1 MKFVIPEYGT
11 YNIKNMVFD
20 FNGTIAEGGL
30 VELWNL
36 EKLVELSKDFN
47 IYVITA
53 DTFGSVNKIFDGLPV
68 NVEIISLETGSKDK
82 ERFIEELGC
91 EETIAV
97 GNGFND
103 RLMLKAAALGF
114 CIAGPEGA
122 SAKAM
127 MNSDVVVC
135 KIEDF
140 FSMIDE
146 PKRLIATL
154 RG

>member
-1 MKFVIPEYGT
+1 MEFVIPEYGT
-11 YNIKNMVFD
+11 YNIKNIVFD

-36 EKLVELSKDFN
+36 EKLVELSKDFS
-47 IYVITA
+47 IHVITA
-53 DTFGSVNKIFDGLPV
+53 DTFGSVNKIFEGLPV
-68 NVEIISLETGSKDK
+68 KVKIISRETGAKDK
-82 ERFIEELGC
+82 EKFIEELGC

-103 RLMLKAAALGF
+103 RFMLKASALGF

-122 SAKAM
+122 SVKAM

-146 PKRLIATL
+146 PKRLVATL